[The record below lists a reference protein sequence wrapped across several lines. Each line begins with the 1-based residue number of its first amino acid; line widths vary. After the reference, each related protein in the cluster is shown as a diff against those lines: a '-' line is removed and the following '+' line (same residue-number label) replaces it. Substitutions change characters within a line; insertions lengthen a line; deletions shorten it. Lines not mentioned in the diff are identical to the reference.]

1 MSSNGVFAMRNRVQ
15 LTALVTIGW
24 LILMICWIA
33 LAWSQV
39 SFFQNLIVLGITTL
53 LYVAITGALWVVD
66 QGFVLV
72 ATILTTLGWLSFAL
86 YWIGFG
92 WSGHSFLLN
101 SAILMLSLL
110 VWVGVV
116 TLLWLGQPSSQAC

>member
-1 MSSNGVFAMRNRVQ
+1 MSSKGILAMRNRVR

-33 LAWSQV
+33 FAWNQL
-39 SFFQNLIVLGITTL
+39 SFFQNLVGLGIAIL
-53 LYVAITGALWVVD
+53 IYAAITGALWVVD
-66 QGFVLV
+66 QGGVLV
-72 ATILTTLGWLSFAL
+72 ATILTTFGWLSFTL

-92 WSGHSFLLN
+92 WSGHTFLLN

-110 VWVGVV
+110 VWLGVV
-116 TLLWLGQPSSQAC
+116 TVLWLGQPSSQTC